1 MISTVLTNNGNV
13 LLNRALAGT
22 KLEFCELAVGSG
34 TTTGDAKEL
43 TDLVNYRMATVL
55 NEPVWTNQYVRIS
68 GVVVNSD
75 VTEGFPVTELGLY
88 AKDPDDTSKKILYA
102 RVAYTAS
109 EGGSITAASN
119 AYIRRV
125 FGIDTYVGD
134 AQDVAVIVDSS
145 AIFLTADALEEHNGS
160 STAHQDIR
168 TSIETV
174 ADAAL
179 DEPEAGVYRLKVHAD
194 SHAYGGADPIT
205 PSSIKAEPQIKDGTT
220 KDTPDDADSVALVDS
235 ADGSKTKRV
244 LWSKMKVALKAYL
257 DDLFEPLL
265 SGAVLLEDYPP
276 NTGLFPFVDAGGT
289 TKIVEWQVMVNALQE
304 LFAALSHAHAA
315 GDITSG
321 TLGLARGGTGA
332 ATAAAARTNLGAGAA
347 SGLATLDG
355 SAKVAAAQA
364 SARIISKTASAT
376 LALAEAGCFIYF
388 NNGTTACTLT
398 VPANSSVAFP
408 VGTEIEVLRGGTG
421 TITIAAASGVTIYS
435 VDSAK
440 KIDSQF
446 GVVCLKKTGTDTWV
460 LAGCLGT

>member
-1 MISTVLTNNGNV
+1 M
-13 LLNRALAGT
+13 
-22 KLEFCELAVGSG
+22 
-34 TTTGDAKEL
+34 TTTTNYNLKKPAPEDFYNVEDFNANADITDAGLKEAE
-43 TDLVNYRMATVL
+43 DHRSAAN
-55 NEPVWTNQYVRIS
+55 PHS
-68 GVVVNSD
+68 G
-75 VTEGFPVTELGLY
+75 
-88 AKDPDDTSKKILYA
+88 
-102 RVAYTAS
+102 S
-109 EGGSITAASN
+109 EG
-119 AYIRRV
+119 
-125 FGIDTYVGD
+125 
-134 AQDVAVIVDSS
+134 
-145 AIFLTADALEEHNGS
+145 LLK
-160 STAHQDIR
+160 
-168 TSIETV
+168 
-174 ADAAL
+174 DAA
-179 DEPEAGVYRLKVHAD
+179 A
-194 SHAYGGADPIT
+194 
-205 PSSIKAEPQIKDGTT
+205 
-220 KDTPDDADSVALVDS
+220 KDTPADADSVALVDS
-235 ADGSKTKRV
+235 EDENGTKRL
-244 LWSKMKVALKAYL
+244 LWSGLKAAIKAYL

-276 NTGLFPFVDAGGT
+276 NTGLFPFVSNGET
-289 TKIVEWQVMVNALQE
+289 QVVEWQVMVDALE
-304 LFAALSHAHAA
+304 DGGLNLSNMTA
-315 GDITSG
+315 G
-321 TLGLARGGTGA
+321 TLPVGRGGTGA

-435 VDSAK
+435 IDSAR

>member
-1 MISTVLTNNGNV
+1 MTATTNYNLKKPAPEEFYNV
-13 LLNRALAGT
+13 EDFNANADT
-22 KLEFCELAVGSG
+22 IDAELKKAEDHRDAVNPHSG
-34 TTTGDAKEL
+34 
-43 TDLVNYRMATVL
+43 
-55 NEPVWTNQYVRIS
+55 
-68 GVVVNSD
+68 
-75 VTEGFPVTELGLY
+75 
-88 AKDPDDTSKKILYA
+88 
-102 RVAYTAS
+102 S
-109 EGGSITAASN
+109 EG
-119 AYIRRV
+119 
-125 FGIDTYVGD
+125 
-134 AQDVAVIVDSS
+134 
-145 AIFLTADALEEHNGS
+145 LLK
-160 STAHQDIR
+160 
-168 TSIETV
+168 
-174 ADAAL
+174 DAA
-179 DEPEAGVYRLKVHAD
+179 A
-194 SHAYGGADPIT
+194 
-205 PSSIKAEPQIKDGTT
+205 
-220 KDTPDDADSVALVDS
+220 KDTPADADSVALVDS
-235 ADGSKTKRV
+235 EDENGTKRL
-244 LWSKMKVALKAYL
+244 LWSGLKAAIKAYL

-276 NTGLFPFVDAGGT
+276 NTGLFPFVSNGET
-289 TKIVEWQVMVNALQE
+289 QVVEWQVMVDALE
-304 LFAALSHAHAA
+304 DGGLNLSNMTA
-315 GDITSG
+315 G
-321 TLGLARGGTGA
+321 TLPVGRGGTGA

-460 LAGCLGT
+460 LAGCLG

>member
-1 MISTVLTNNGNV
+1 
-13 LLNRALAGT
+13 
-22 KLEFCELAVGSG
+22 
-34 TTTGDAKEL
+34 
-43 TDLVNYRMATVL
+43 MATSYT
-55 NEPVWTNQYVRIS
+55 TNY
-68 GVVVNSD
+68 NLKK
-75 VTEGFPVTELGLY
+75 P
-88 AKDPDDTSKKILYA
+88 DPDDFVNIGDLN
-102 RVAYTAS
+102 
-109 EGGSITAASN
+109 SN
-119 AYIRRV
+119 ADLI
-125 FGIDTYVGD
+125 
-134 AQDVAVIVDSS
+134 
-145 AIFLTADALEEHNGS
+145 
-160 STAHQDIR
+160 
-168 TSIETV
+168 
-174 ADAAL
+174 DAAL
-179 DEPEAGVYRLKVHAD
+179 AAQAGA
-194 SHAYGGADPIT
+194 PT
-205 PSSIKAEPQIKDGTT
+205 EQ
-220 KDTPDDADSVALVDS
+220 KDTPADEDSVLLVDS
-235 ADGSKTKRV
+235 TDGDTTKRL

-276 NTGLFPFVDAGGT
+276 NTGLFPFVSNGET
-289 TKIVEWQVMVNALQE
+289 QVVEWQVMVNALQE
-304 LFAALSHAHAA
+304 MFAALSHKHAA

-460 LAGCLGT
+460 LAGCLG

>member
-1 MISTVLTNNGNV
+1 
-13 LLNRALAGT
+13 
-22 KLEFCELAVGSG
+22 
-34 TTTGDAKEL
+34 
-43 TDLVNYRMATVL
+43 MATSYT
-55 NEPVWTNQYVRIS
+55 TNY
-68 GVVVNSD
+68 NLKK
-75 VTEGFPVTELGLY
+75 P
-88 AKDPDDTSKKILYA
+88 DPDDFVNIGDLN
-102 RVAYTAS
+102 
-109 EGGSITAASN
+109 SN
-119 AYIRRV
+119 ADLI
-125 FGIDTYVGD
+125 
-134 AQDVAVIVDSS
+134 
-145 AIFLTADALEEHNGS
+145 
-160 STAHQDIR
+160 
-168 TSIETV
+168 
-174 ADAAL
+174 DAAL
-179 DEPEAGVYRLKVHAD
+179 AAQAGA
-194 SHAYGGADPIT
+194 PT
-205 PSSIKAEPQIKDGTT
+205 EQ
-220 KDTPDDADSVALVDS
+220 KDTPADEDSVLLVDS
-235 ADGSKTKRV
+235 TDGDTTKRL

-276 NTGLFPFVDAGGT
+276 NTGLFPFVSNGET
-289 TKIVEWQVMVNALQE
+289 QVVEWQVMVNALQE
-304 LFAALSHAHAA
+304 MFAALSHKHAA

-435 VDSAK
+435 MDSAK

-446 GVVCLKKTGTDTWV
+446 GVVCLKKVGEDKWV

>member
-1 MISTVLTNNGNV
+1 M
-13 LLNRALAGT
+13 
-22 KLEFCELAVGSG
+22 
-34 TTTGDAKEL
+34 TTT
-43 TDLVNYRMATVL
+43 TNYNL
-55 NEPVWTNQYVRIS
+55 
-68 GVVVNSD
+68 
-75 VTEGFPVTELGLY
+75 
-88 AKDPDDTSKKILYA
+88 KKPA
-102 RVAYTAS
+102 P
-109 EGGSITAASN
+109 
-119 AYIRRV
+119 
-125 FGIDTYVGD
+125 
-134 AQDVAVIVDSS
+134 
-145 AIFLTADALEEHNGS
+145 EEFY
-160 STAHQDIR
+160 
-168 TSIETV
+168 TV
-174 ADAAL
+174 ADFNANADTIDAELKEAEDHRSAANPHSGSEGL
-179 DEPEAGVYRLKVHAD
+179 LKDA
-194 SHAYGGADPIT
+194 AAKET
-205 PSSIKAEPQIKDGTT
+205 PA
-220 KDTPDDADSVALVDS
+220 DADSVALVDS

-244 LWSKMKVALKAYL
+244 LWSRIK
-257 DDLFEPLL
+257 
-265 SGAVLLEDYPP
+265 AVLGD
-276 NTGLFPFVDAGGT
+276 V
-289 TKIVEWQVMVNALQE
+289 
-304 LFAALSHAHAA
+304 FAALSHTHAA

-460 LAGCLGT
+460 LAGCLG

>member
-1 MISTVLTNNGNV
+1 
-13 LLNRALAGT
+13 
-22 KLEFCELAVGSG
+22 
-34 TTTGDAKEL
+34 
-43 TDLVNYRMATVL
+43 MATSYT
-55 NEPVWTNQYVRIS
+55 TNY
-68 GVVVNSD
+68 NLKK
-75 VTEGFPVTELGLY
+75 P
-88 AKDPDDTSKKILYA
+88 DPDDFVNIGDLN
-102 RVAYTAS
+102 
-109 EGGSITAASN
+109 SN
-119 AYIRRV
+119 ADLI
-125 FGIDTYVGD
+125 
-134 AQDVAVIVDSS
+134 
-145 AIFLTADALEEHNGS
+145 
-160 STAHQDIR
+160 
-168 TSIETV
+168 
-174 ADAAL
+174 DAAL
-179 DEPEAGVYRLKVHAD
+179 AAQAGA
-194 SHAYGGADPIT
+194 PT
-205 PSSIKAEPQIKDGTT
+205 EQ
-220 KDTPDDADSVALVDS
+220 KDTPADEDSVLLVDS
-235 ADGSKTKRV
+235 TDGDTTKRL
-244 LWSKMKVALKAYL
+244 LWSKMKVALKSYL

-276 NTGLFPFVDAGGT
+276 NTGLFPFVSNGET
-289 TKIVEWQVMVNALQE
+289 QVVEWQVMVNALQE
-304 LFAALSHAHAA
+304 LFAALSHVHAA

-347 SGLATLDG
+347 SGLATLDAN
-355 SAKVAAAQA
+355 AKVAAAQA

-460 LAGCLGT
+460 LAGCLG